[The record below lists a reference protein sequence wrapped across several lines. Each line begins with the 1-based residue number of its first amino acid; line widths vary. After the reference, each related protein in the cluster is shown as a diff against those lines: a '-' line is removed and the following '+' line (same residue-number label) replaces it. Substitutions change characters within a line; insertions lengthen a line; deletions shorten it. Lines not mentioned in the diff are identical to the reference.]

1 MKNGDIRVLIVG
13 ESSQSFRHLK
23 KSLKQR
29 HCRCRTATSYEQAHR
44 VVGEETPDVVLSM
57 VPPRPG
63 AISSM
68 AERLAGTKASFYY
81 AYPVEDGCWWLP
93 ALRFGERCLGE
104 PALRSREFTLLF
116 DSVLAEIRAGRAI
129 ERELAASARLARRPR
144 ERKPVLLAYGK
155 AAS

>member
-1 MKNGDIRVLIVG
+1 VKNGDIRVLLVG
-13 ESSQSFRHLK
+13 ESSKSFRHLK
-23 KSLKQR
+23 KSLKRR

-44 VVGEETPDVVLSM
+44 FVGEDTPDVVLSM
-57 VPPRPG
+57 IPPRPG

-68 AERLAGTKASFYY
+68 AERLVGTKASFYY

-93 ALRFGERCLGE
+93 ALQRGERCFGA

-116 DSVLAEIRAGRAI
+116 DRVLADIRAARAV
-129 ERELAASARLARRPR
+129 ERELAASARSARRAA
-144 ERKPVLLAYGK
+144 ERKPALLAYEK